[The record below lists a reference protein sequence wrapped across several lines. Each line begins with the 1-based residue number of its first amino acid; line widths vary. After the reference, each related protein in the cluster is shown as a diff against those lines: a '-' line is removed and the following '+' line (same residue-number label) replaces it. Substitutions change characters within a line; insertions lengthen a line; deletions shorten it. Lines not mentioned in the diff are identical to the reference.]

1 MKKIQTVHHSTLLT
15 NFYFEPKENLMPK
28 VNRQKVSKESLYSL
42 TTYKILFALQ
52 ERKKETIIIP
62 EYEYLM

>member
-1 MKKIQTVHHSTLLT
+1 MKKIQTIHHSTLLT

-28 VNRQKVSKESLYSL
+28 IKRQKVSKEDLYLL
-42 TTYKILFALQ
+42 TYLQ
-52 ERKKETIIIP
+52 NFVCSSRKKETIIIP